1 MKPRIK
7 LKLTGDNDCAWVLT
21 VKGVRD
27 GEIVWLDTSVDIRIQ
42 FLRAYRNIYIN
53 WIRGL
58 ALPK

>member
-7 LKLTGDNDCAWVLT
+7 LKLAGENDCAWVLT
-21 VKGVRD
+21 ANGVRD
-27 GEIVWLDTSVDIRIQ
+27 GEIVWLDTDVDIKRQ

-53 WIRGL
+53 WLMRL